1 MYSTDF
7 QQISWQKEVH
17 SDKKGGGGG
26 LFSGHIMKA
35 TIR

>member
-17 SDKKGGGGG
+17 SDKKGGGG